1 MHFYFFASF
10 FIIDNQYLPLT
21 PEAATR
27 GVLRNFTKF
36 TGKGLCQSLF
46 FKKATMA
53 QVFSFEFCDISKNTF
68 FTEHLWTTASVT
80 LHISRYCCAR
90 TRNFSKT
97 ILTKTYASFIFHT
110 QININSK
117 NCDIAVIPIFSQFT
131 SMYMPKN

>member
-1 MHFYFFASF
+1 MKK
-10 FIIDNQYLPLT
+10 
-21 PEAATR
+21 

-36 TGKGLCQSLF
+36 TGKGLCQSLS

-53 QVFSFEFCDISKNTF
+53 QEFSCEFCDISKNTF

-80 LHISRYCCAR
+80 LHISRYCCTR

-117 NCDIAVIPIFSQFT
+117 NCNIAVVPIFSQFT
-131 SMYMPKN
+131 SMYTPKN